1 MNDILYYAMNNK
13 LSYAIL
19 KNTDPNKLEIQVIEY
34 MQEGW
39 EPIGGIVIDNNSP
52 AKIYQTMVRK

>member
-1 MNDILYYAMNNK
+1 VNDILYYAMNNK

>member
-1 MNDILYYAMNNK
+1 MKWNKKMKTNK

-19 KNTDPNKLEIQVIEY
+19 KNTDPFKLEIQVIEY